1 MRKNPQIFKFQTWLR
16 MITLHKTIRI
26 FKFKKSSRLLK
37 FRKYPIDQQCKKKEE
52 AFFKKLT

>member
-1 MRKNPQIFKFQTWLR
+1 

-26 FKFKKSSRLLK
+26 LKFKKSSRLLK

-52 AFFKKLT
+52 AFSKKLT